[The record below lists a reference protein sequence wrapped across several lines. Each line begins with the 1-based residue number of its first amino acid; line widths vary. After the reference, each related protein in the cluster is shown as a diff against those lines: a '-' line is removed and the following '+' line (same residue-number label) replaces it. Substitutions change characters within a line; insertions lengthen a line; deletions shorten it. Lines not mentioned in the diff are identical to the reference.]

1 MEYDLRWQSVP
12 RPRVPEGYQLV
23 AYRDDLIAQH
33 AQAKYES
40 FHEEID
46 AAIFPCLGDHGG
58 CTRLMEEITRRPG
71 FLPEAT
77 WLITHRDRAGR
88 MEICGTIQGLED
100 SQHVGAIQN
109 VGVVPFHRSRG
120 LGTALV
126 RAALTGFQLQG
137 LPRAYLEV
145 TVQNVG
151 AVELYQRIGFRR
163 VKTLYKSVET
173 SATQCHA

>member
-1 MEYDLRWQSVP
+1 MLLPFLSLFPSRQSGISHGGVSYFKRYRMEYDLRWQSVP

-46 AAIFPCLGDHGG
+46 AAIFPCLGDHEG

-77 WLITHRDRAGR
+77 WLITHRD
-88 MEICGTIQGLED
+88 
-100 SQHVGAIQN
+100 
-109 VGVVPFHRSRG
+109 
-120 LGTALV
+120 
-126 RAALTGFQLQG
+126 
-137 LPRAYLEV
+137 
-145 TVQNVG
+145 
-151 AVELYQRIGFRR
+151 
-163 VKTLYKSVET
+163 
-173 SATQCHA
+173 

>member
-1 MEYDLRWQSVP
+1 MEYDLRWQTVP

-33 AQAKYES
+33 AEAKYES

-46 AAIFPCLGDHGG
+46 AAIFPCLGDRQG
-58 CTRLMEEITRRPG
+58 CTRLMEEITRRSG

-77 WLITHRDRAGR
+77 WLILHRDRAGR
-88 MEICGTIQGLED
+88 TEICGTIQGLED
-100 SQHVGAIQN
+100 SHRVGAIQN

-145 TVQNVG
+145 TAQNVG

-173 SATQCHA
+173 STDHCPA